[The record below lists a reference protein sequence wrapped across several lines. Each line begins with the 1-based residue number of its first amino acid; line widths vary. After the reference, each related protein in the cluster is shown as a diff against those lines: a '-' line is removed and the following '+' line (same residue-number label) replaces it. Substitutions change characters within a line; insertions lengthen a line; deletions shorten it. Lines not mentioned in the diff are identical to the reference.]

1 MKEIIAFIRPN
12 KMEATK
18 EALDELLL
26 PSLTAEAV
34 LGRGRQRGIS
44 GEVTTPIDTSM
55 RAKEKSM
62 GMKFIPK
69 RMITMVVEDSKVDP
83 IVQTIIKIN
92 QTAQIGDGKIF
103 VCPIET
109 AVRVRTSETD
119 GDALI

>member
-12 KMEATK
+12 KMTATK
-18 EALDELLL
+18 EALDSLGL
-26 PSLTAEAV
+26 PSVTAEAV

-62 GMKFIPK
+62 GMKFVPK
-69 RMITMVVEDSKVDP
+69 RMITMIVNDGEVESIVRTILKV
-83 IVQTIIKIN
+83 N

-103 VCPIET
+103 VCPIDD
-109 AVRVRTSETD
+109 AVRVRTNET
-119 GDALI
+119 GQDALA

>member
-18 EALDELLL
+18 EALDGLGL

-55 RAKEKSM
+55 RVKEKSM
-62 GMKFIPK
+62 GMKFVPK
-69 RMITMVVEDSKVDP
+69 RMITLVVEDNQVDP
-83 IVQTIIKIN
+83 IVRTLMKVN

-103 VCPIET
+103 VCPIEG
-109 AVRVRTSETD
+109 AVRVRTNET
-119 GDALI
+119 GKDALI

>member
-1 MKEIIAFIRPN
+1 MKEIVAFIRPN
-12 KMEATK
+12 KMTATK
-18 EALDELLL
+18 EALDSLGL

-44 GEVTTPIDTSM
+44 GEVTTPINTAM

-69 RMITMVVEDSKVDP
+69 RMLTMIVDDSQVDT
-83 IVQTIIKIN
+83 IVQTIIKVN

-103 VCPIET
+103 ICPIEG
-109 AVRVRTSETD
+109 AVRVRTNET
-119 GDALI
+119 GKDALV